1 MAKLSNPNLK
11 RAGQKH
17 QYTPEMVMEIKKCST
32 DPNHFIK
39 NYCMIQHPKKGVIPF
54 KMYDYQEKMCETYK
68 NNRFVIVLSARQTG
82 KSTTSGAYLLWY
94 SMFHFDKTVLIASN
108 KNSNAM
114 EMIHRIRLM
123 YEQLP
128 HWLKPGLTDD
138 GWNKHNLMFE
148 NGSRIISTA
157 TTEEAGRGLAISLLY
172 LDEFAFVRPNVQEE
186 FWTSMEPTLA
196 TGGSCIITSTPNGDT
211 NRFAE
216 MWRGANVPS
225 THDSDVGVN
234 GFAPIHVRWD
244 EPPNR
249 GEKFMEEEIAKIGEL
264 RWKQEFEC
272 EFLSSDALLIDPL
285 ALARITPAVQQSK
298 AVEVVDEIVW
308 YKEPVPHTTYLV
320 GVDPATGN
328 GRDNSAIEVFEFPTM
343 EQVAEYR
350 SNTMSPAY
358 IYTRLKRVLNRLHK
372 VETTVYFTVENNGAG
387 QAIIALL
394 EADENPPETAEFIS
408 ESGKNK
414 QGMVTTARS
423 KLRACIAMKEII
435 ERGAILIRSNILL
448 KELKEFVRKRHGYE
462 ARSGS
467 SDDQVSAL
475 LLVVRLVEEMSS
487 FDQDAYD
494 VMYSYAFEGEEG
506 YEKYDDEEDYDDRDI
521 PPAVVF

>member
-1 MAKLSNPNLK
+1 MARLSNPNLK

-17 QYTPEMVMEIKKCST
+17 EYTAEMVLEIKKCAQ
-32 DPNHFIK
+32 DPNYFIK
-39 NYCMIQHPKKGVIPF
+39 TYCMIQHPKKGVIPF
-54 KMYDYQEKMCETYK
+54 SMYDYQEKMVTTYK
-68 NNRFVIVLSARQTG
+68 DNRFVIVLSARQTG
-82 KSTTSGAYLLWY
+82 KSTTSGAFILWY
-94 SMFHFDKTVLIASN
+94 AMFHFDKTVLIASN

-123 YEQLP
+123 YEYLP

-138 GWNKHNLMFE
+138 GWNKHNVVFE

-157 TTEEAGRGLAISLLY
+157 TTEEAGRGMSISLLF

-196 TGGSCIITSTPNGDT
+196 TGGSCIITSTPNGDS

-216 MWRGANVPS
+216 MWRGANSPIS
-225 THDSDVGVN
+225 IENSSVGVN

-244 EPPNR
+244 EPPGR
-249 GEKFMEEEIAKIGEL
+249 DDRFKKGEIAKIGEL
-264 RWKQEFEC
+264 RWRQEYEC
-272 EFLSSDALLIDPL
+272 EFLSSDALLVDTV
-285 ALARITPAVQQSK
+285 ALARITPYVEQVQ
-298 AVEVVDEIVW
+298 AFGVMDEIVW
-308 YKEPVPHTTYLV
+308 YKEPMPHTTYLV
-320 GVDPATGN
+320 GLDPATGN
-328 GRDNSAIEVFEFPTM
+328 GRDNSAIEVFEFPSM
-343 EQVAEYR
+343 DQVAEYR

-358 IYTRLKRVLNRLHK
+358 IYTRLKRVLTRLHK
-372 VETTVYFTVENNGAG
+372 CEATAYYTVENNGAG
-387 QAIIALL
+387 QAIIALM

-408 ESGKNK
+408 ETGKNK

-423 KLRACIAMKEII
+423 KVRACIAMKEMI
-435 ERGAILIRSNILL
+435 ERGALVIRSRVLL

-467 SDDQVSAL
+467 TDDQISAL
-475 LLVVRLVEEMSS
+475 LLVVRLVEEMSQ

-506 YEKYDDEEDYDDRDI
+506 YNRDDEDYDDNDI